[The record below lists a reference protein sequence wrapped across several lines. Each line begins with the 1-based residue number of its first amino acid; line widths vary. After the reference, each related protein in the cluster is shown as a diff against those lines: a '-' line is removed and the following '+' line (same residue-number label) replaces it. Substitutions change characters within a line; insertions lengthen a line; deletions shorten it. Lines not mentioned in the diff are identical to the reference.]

1 MQTISL
7 EQLIARYDTLLFDAY
22 GVLIHNSGAL
32 PGASELINRLN
43 QIGKPYLILTND
55 ASRLATTASA
65 RYQGY
70 GLAITPERIFSAGSL
85 LAGHFQQHHLTGKR
99 CLVLGPED
107 SRQLVANAGGQPV
120 VAGDDFEVLVVADEM
135 GYPLLETVDTT
146 LSALCRR
153 LDQNLPIHL
162 ILPNPDLIYPK
173 ATGFG
178 ITAGSIAMILEAALQ
193 LRYPGHDDLR
203 FIRLG
208 KPHAAI
214 FQAAQARSPG
224 KLVMIGDQ
232 LETDIRGAQGCG
244 IASVLVRSGITS
256 SASPLN
262 PRPDYVID
270 SVAAL
275 LGCLTH

>member
-43 QIGKPYLILTND
+43 RIGKPYLILTND

-65 RYQGY
+65 RYQRY
-70 GLAITPERIFSAGSL
+70 GLAIPPERILSAGSL
-85 LAGHFQQHHLTGKR
+85 LTDHFQYHHLTGKR

-107 SRQLVANAGGQPV
+107 SRQLVANAGGQV
-120 VAGDDFEVLVVADEM
+120 VTAEDDFEVLVVADEM
-135 GYPLLETVDTT
+135 GYPLLETIDAA
-146 LSALCRR
+146 LSTLCRR
-153 LDQNLPIHL
+153 LDQNLPLHL

-173 ATGFG
+173 ASGFG

-193 LRYPGHDDLR
+193 LRYPGLNDLH

-214 FQAAQARSPG
+214 FLAAQARSPG

-244 IASVLVRSGITS
+244 IASVLVCSGITPRT
-256 SASPLN
+256 SPFTS
-262 PRPDYVID
+262 RPDYVID
-270 SVAAL
+270 SIAAL
-275 LGCLTH
+275 L

>member
-32 PGASELINRLN
+32 PGASELISRLN
-43 QIGKPYLILTND
+43 QLGKPYLILTND

-65 RYQGY
+65 RYLGY
-70 GLAITPERIFSAGSL
+70 GLAIPPERILSAGSL
-85 LAGHFQQHHLTGKR
+85 LADHFQHHRLTGKP

-107 SRQLVANAGGQPV
+107 SRQLVANAGGQLV
-120 VAGDDFEVLVVADEM
+120 TAKDDFEVLVVADEM
-135 GYPLLETVDTT
+135 GYPLLETIDTT
-146 LSALCRR
+146 LSTLCRR

-193 LRYPGHDDLR
+193 LRYPDRDDLY
-203 FIRLG
+203 FTRLG
-208 KPHAAI
+208 KPNAAI

-244 IASVLVRSGITS
+244 IANVLVRSGITS
-256 SASPLN
+256 SSSPLD

-275 LGCLTH
+275 L